1 MEDRKGRSIELSIYS
16 WGLAWPQRPRWPKE
30 LFPWATTCR
39 LGAYLPS
46 LGVTAGSLNLHPRDR
61 IAGQDLFGPI

>member
-16 WGLAWPQRPRWPKE
+16 WGLAWPQRPGP
-30 LFPWATTCR
+30 LGPQSVTCR
-39 LGAYLPS
+39 LGASLPS
-46 LGVTAGSLNLHPRDR
+46 LGVTAGSLNLYPRDR